1 MYKCDNCNYS
11 TDDNSNYNKHLNSVK
26 HRNKCDPL
34 SQHNQD
40 IELKKEKLRIKQLE
54 QEVKLQALQFKK
66 EQALIKQKE
75 KETKELK
82 KKEKE
87 KAKEIEVIPFHQ
99 IYYTDIKDL
108 IEFDFEAQLRKT
120 TNGLINLLKEILKHP
135 NLKSLRLGQGNVL
148 QFYNNG
154 WVDGSFNP
162 YGEDG
167 TDEDIIKI
175 DMDYVLEKMIDITKD
190 YFNEKNMEHQTWVST
205 CLDRLEY
212 NKAITKTTM
221 RRIIDSFTSFN
232 TKEALERIEQDLLD
246 QAKEQDEDVINRRE
260 EQENRERQNVLD
272 RDKILERQRKE
283 MEQEESRLD
292 LEARTELRAISKEVK
307 KIRRSRKGSGTDTD
321 TDTENEIVKML

>member
-11 TDDNSNYNKHLNSVK
+11 TDDNSNYNKHLKSRK
-26 HRNKCDPL
+26 HRDICDPL

-66 EQALIKQKE
+66 EQALIKQQE

-99 IYYTDIKDL
+99 IYYNDIKDL

-120 TNGLINLLKEILKHP
+120 TNGLINLLKEILRHP

-154 WVDGSFNP
+154 WVDGLLKP
-162 YGEDG
+162 YEEAS
-167 TDEDIIKI
+167 DEEMIKI
-175 DMDYVLEKMIDITKD
+175 DMDYVLDKMIDITKD
-190 YFNEKNMEHQTWVST
+190 YFNEKNMDHQTWVMT

-283 MEQEESRLD
+283 MEQEESRLN
-292 LEARTELRAISKEVK
+292 LEARSELRAISKEMK
-307 KIRRSRKGSGTDTD
+307 RIRRSKGSDTD
-321 TDTENEIVKML
+321 TDLENEIV

>member
-11 TDDNSNYNKHLNSVK
+11 TDDNSNYNKHLKSRK
-26 HRNKCDPL
+26 HRDICDPL

-120 TNGLINLLKEILKHP
+120 TNGLINLLKEILRHP

-154 WVDGSFNP
+154 WIDGSFKP
-162 YGEDG
+162 YE
-167 TDEDIIKI
+167 EASEEEMIKI
-175 DMDYVLEKMIDITKD
+175 DMDYVLDKMIDITKD
-190 YFNEKNMEHQTWVST
+190 YFNEKNMSHITWVST
-205 CLDRLEY
+205 CLDRLDY

-246 QAKEQDEDVINRRE
+246 QAKEQDEDVMNRRE
-260 EQENRERQNVLD
+260 EQENKERQQYAE
-272 RDKILERQRKE
+272 RDKIVERQRRE
-283 MEQEESRLD
+283 MEQEESRLN
-292 LEARTELRAISKEVK
+292 LEARSELRAISKEIK
-307 KIRRSRKGSGTDTD
+307 KIRRRKGSGTDTD
-321 TDTENEIVKML
+321 TDTDLENEIV

>member
-11 TDDNSNYNKHLNSVK
+11 TEDNSNYNRHCQTKK
-26 HRNKCDPL
+26 HRDICDPL
-34 SQHNQD
+34 SQHNQ
-40 IELKKEKLRIKQLE
+40 EKNEKLRLKQLTE
-54 QEVKLQALQFKK
+54 ERKLKEHEYKLQALQFKK

-87 KAKEIEVIPFHQ
+87 KAKEIEIIPFHQ

-108 IEFDFEAQLRKT
+108 IDFNFELQLRKT
-120 TNGLINLLKEILKHP
+120 TNGLINLLKEILRHP
-135 NLKSLRLGQGNVL
+135 NLKSLRIGQGNVL

-154 WVDGSFNP
+154 WIDGLLKP
-162 YGEDG
+162 YEEAS
-167 TDEDIIKI
+167 DEEMIKI
-175 DMDYVLEKMIDITKD
+175 DMDYVLDKMIDITKD
-190 YFNEKNMEHQTWVST
+190 YFNEKNMDHQTWVMT

-212 NKAITKTTM
+212 KKAITKTTM

-272 RDKILERQRKE
+272 RDKIAERQRKE

-292 LEARTELRAISKEVK
+292 LEARSELRAVSKEMK
-307 KIRRSRKGSGTDTD
+307 RIRRSKGSDTD
-321 TDTENEIVKML
+321 TDLENEIV